1 MIAATVWDFARLA
14 DLADLVE
21 STIATL
27 GGPDDLRPAYDAARA
42 ADDLHTRRA
51 WANVGPAAALRMWG
65 DCWQVNELGAL
76 AAADL
81 ADLIEP
87 E

>member
-1 MIAATVWDFARLA
+1 MNAATVWDFARLA

-27 GGPDDLRPAYDAARA
+27 GDVNELRPAYDAARTA
-42 ADDLHTRRA
+42 ADPLTRRA
-51 WANVGPAAALRMWG
+51 WADVAPAAALRMYG
-65 DCWQVNELGAL
+65 DCKIVNELGAL

-81 ADLIEP
+81 IGLIEP